1 MISSG
6 EQISVGGG
14 GGADFGR
21 GTFPVGAQISGVG
34 CRFPRIK

>member
-6 EQISVGGG
+6 EKISGRGG

-21 GTFPVGAQISGVG
+21 GTFPGAQISGGVQ
-34 CRFPRIK
+34 IS